1 MKKETTLTQL
11 PGITQQDA
19 AMLLGVSASQW
30 SMYSSGKRDL
40 PAPAMAL
47 LAEMLAYVKSAEAS
61 PKNKPTTDEP
71 RETQEYLEER
81 LSYNKYKQQILDR
94 KIAAAQRKQLAQSRR
109 ALLSEFLEMRKAG
122 KQVVKAHEVLLI
134 KASKKG
140 ETTPSDWLIERQHQK
155 ELLELERSMLESKLV
170 ALRKG
175 GAV

>member
-11 PGITQQDA
+11 LGITQLDA
-19 AMLLGVSASQW
+19 AMLLGVTASRW

-40 PAPAMAL
+40 PTRAMVL
-47 LAEMLAYVKSAEAS
+47 LAEMLAYVKSAEANA
-61 PKNKPTTDEP
+61 KNKQATDKP

-81 LSYNKYKQQILDR
+81 LSYNKYKQQILQR

-134 KASKKG
+134 KTAKKG
-140 ETTPSDWLIERQHQK
+140 KMKGPDWLAEQQHQK
-155 ELLELERSMLESKLV
+155 ELFELERSMLESKLV